1 MIILLLLLIT
11 LFVSCLIIIPIF
23 YTQTDNYYTR
33 IETPSSAIHPVT
45 KHSHLNASHW
55 TEIGRRPYQEDRYTI
70 SQIGEMDDHTPISFY
85 GMFDGHVGD
94 KASQFCKDHLHIHLQ
109 NSSTFI
115 DGDISTALV
124 DTFIDI
130 DKEFVD
136 KGEPDGTTSCV
147 CVIIGKDKIICANA
161 GDSRAIVVKRD
172 GSAVAMSI
180 DHKPDLPSEKKR
192 IIDLGGYI
200 SHHGVWRVNGN
211 MAVSRSIGDVALKP
225 YIIPTPDI
233 TGYTIDKD
241 GNDNFLV
248 IASDGLWDV
257 MTNSYVSNFVRNE
270 TMGDVD
276 DESLKH
282 MGRKLCLEA
291 ERLGSGDNTS
301 VIVVALRDSF
311 YFADIL

>member
-1 MIILLLLLIT
+1 MIIVLVFIVCLL
-11 LFVSCLIIIPIF
+11 CLMIIPVF
-23 YTQTDNYYTR
+23 YNKNNNCYTKT
-33 IETPSSAIHPVT
+33 ETRSVIHPVN
-45 KHSHLNASHW
+45 KHSHLKSSHW

-70 SQIGEMDDHTPISFY
+70 SQIGEMNDNTPISLY
-85 GMFDGHVGD
+85 GIYDGHVGD
-94 KASQFCKDHLHIHLQ
+94 KASKFCKERLHLHLK
-109 NSSTFI
+109 NSSTFKH
-115 DGDISTALV
+115 GDVSNALV
-124 DTFIDI
+124 DTFMSI
-130 DKEFVD
+130 DKDFVY

-161 GDSRAIVVKRD
+161 GDSRAIVVKGD

-192 IIDLGGYI
+192 IVDLGGFI

-211 MAVSRSIGDVALKP
+211 MAVSRSIGDAPLKP

-233 TGYTIDKD
+233 TEYTIDKD

-257 MTNSYVSNFVRNE
+257 MTNSYVSNFIRNE

-276 DESLKH
+276 NESLKH
-282 MGRKLCLEA
+282 LGRKLCFEA
-291 ERLGSGDNTS
+291 ERLGSGDNTT
-301 VIVVALRDSF
+301 VIVVALRDFF
-311 YFADIL
+311 YFSDIL